1 MLLLHP
7 AFRIVKCP
15 AAKAKLHSGI
25 IETTHG
31 NYRQV
36 NLYMANRKPC
46 FETGLG
52 NHTVRLR
59 WQVCSEMKKIGIHN
73 LATQFG
79 ILNLSKF
86 LQLQQ
91 FHSQTYTM

>member
-7 AFRIVKCP
+7 AFRIVNCST
-15 AAKAKLHSGI
+15 AKAKLHSGI
-25 IETTHG
+25 IETSQG

-36 NLYMANRKPC
+36 NLYMGDRKPC
-46 FETGLG
+46 FETGLC
-52 NHTVRLR
+52 NHTASLR
-59 WQVCSEMKKIGIHN
+59 WQVCSEMKKIGIPK

-86 LQLQQ
+86 L
-91 FHSQTYTM
+91 